1 MKEPET
7 TTAARDSRAAAGAVD
22 REHGAANDDGD
33 GDGNGWAPGQI
44 WTARNSWRSL
54 PERATVQVPVAN
66 TGDRPI
72 QVGSHFH
79 FFEVNRALVFDR
91 AQAYGMKLAI
101 AAGTAVRFEPG
112 QRHLVR
118 LVALGGERVCH
129 GLNGLVGGAL
139 DDPAVRAAAMARM
152 QEGGFG
158 DE

>member
-1 MKEPET
+1 MKYRET
-7 TTAARDSRAAAGAVD
+7 SPVAADSRAVTGTQS
-22 REHGAANDDGD
+22 EHGARN
-33 GDGNGWAPGQI
+33 GNGWAPGQV

-54 PERATVQVPVAN
+54 AARNAVQMAVAN

-91 AQAYGMKLAI
+91 EQAYGMRLAI

-129 GLNGLVGGAL
+129 GLNGLVDGAL
-139 DDPAVRAAAMARM
+139 DDPEVRAAALAKMRK
-152 QEGGFG
+152 EEFG
-158 DE
+158 NE